1 MADTFTP
8 NLNLNKPEV
17 GASRDSWG
25 GKINEDLVLLDGIF
39 MGDGTG
45 TSVGLN
51 VGSGKTLSVAG
62 TLSATG
68 TLSAAGSIALTGD
81 VTTTGS
87 LAVDNLNL
95 DGNTI
100 ISSDV
105 DGDINITPN
114 GSGSVVVS
122 KADINGGTIDGA
134 VIGGTTAAAG
144 TFTDINLTS
153 TNAASTGP
161 YIYLTH
167 DSVSPGV
174 GDETGEILFRGNN
187 DAAPPVIK
195 NYARIVSGSE
205 NVTAG
210 SEDGVLYLV
219 STTSG
224 TEHINLQVANGGVTL
239 AHLANTKLAT
249 SSIGVTVTGE
259 VAATTFSGDGGSITG
274 MSASELTT
282 GTVPS
287 ARLSEAS
294 AADIRAGA
302 ANVLVTPANMESA
315 SEEVPITWVTTTTPI
330 NWQAFLNGTITMAG
344 DTSLGVPTNAEPG
357 TWRVIRVT
365 QNATGGW
372 TLGYAAE
379 YKTQDGAD
387 PQISTAPD
395 ANATLYIYCVS
406 SNPALFQLSAG
417 LNWS

>member
-8 NLNLNKPEV
+8 NLSLNKPEV

-25 GKINEDLVLLDGIF
+25 IKLNADLSLLDDIF
-39 MGDGTG
+39 MADGTG

-51 VGSGKTLSVAG
+51 VGENKTLSVAG
-62 TLSATG
+62 TLSAT
-68 TLSAAGSIALTGD
+68 GSIALTGD

-122 KADINGGTIDGA
+122 KADINGGTIDGV
-134 VIGGTTAAAG
+134 VIGGATAAAG

-153 TNAASTGP
+153 TNTASAGP

-167 DSVSPGV
+167 DSESPDA
-174 GDETGEILFRGNN
+174 GDETGEIFFRGNN
-187 DAAPPVIK
+187 DADPPVIK
-195 NYARIVSGSE
+195 NYARIVSNTE

-210 SEDGVLYLV
+210 SEDGALYLV

-224 TEHINLQVANGGVTL
+224 TEHINLQVANGGITL
-239 AHLANTKLAT
+239 AHLGNAKLVT

-259 VAATTFSGDGGSITG
+259 VAATTFSGDGASITG

-287 ARLSEAS
+287 DRLSEAS
-294 AADIRAGA
+294 AANIHEGT

-315 SEEVPITWVTTTTPI
+315 SEEVTITWVATATPVD
-330 NWQAFLNGTITMAG
+330 WSAFLNGTITMTG
-344 DTSLGVPTNAEPG
+344 DTSLGVPTNAKPG
-357 TWRVIRVT
+357 TWRIIRVT
-365 QNATGGW
+365 QDAVGGH
-372 TLGYAAE
+372 TLGYAEE
-379 YKTQDGAD
+379 YETPYGAD
-387 PQISTAPD
+387 IAMSTAAD
-395 ANATLYIYCVS
+395 ANDTLYIYCVS
-406 SNPALFQLSAG
+406 TDRFQLSAG